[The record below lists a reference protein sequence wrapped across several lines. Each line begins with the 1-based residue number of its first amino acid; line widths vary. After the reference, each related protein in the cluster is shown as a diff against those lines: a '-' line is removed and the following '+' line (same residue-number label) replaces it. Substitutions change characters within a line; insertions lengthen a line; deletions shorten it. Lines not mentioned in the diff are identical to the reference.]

1 MYNDHRMS
9 GVVGKNTY
17 HLLFALEMLQANV
30 AMNI

>member
-1 MYNDHRMS
+1 MYNDH